1 MVILCGSTLGRKKYF
16 EASIFDVL
24 SSVPRRGK
32 RDDGGGA
39 RGRAQEESA
48 QRRNMR
54 EDRSANIVVA
64 VKAGEGDIPTAEA
77 KEG

>member
-1 MVILCGSTLGRKKYF
+1 MPET
-16 EASIFDVL
+16 DVL
-24 SSVPRRGK
+24 SSVSRRGE
-32 RDDGGGA
+32 RDDGSGA

>member
-1 MVILCGSTLGRKKYF
+1 VVVLRDLADERKKHFRISALDVLLRLLGRCGC
-16 EASIFDVL
+16 ACRGSA
-24 SSVPRRGK
+24 RRGTQE
-32 RDDGGGA
+32 
-39 RGRAQEESA
+39 GRAQRA
-48 QRRNMR
+48 YMR

>member
-1 MVILCGSTLGRKKYF
+1 MVVLCGSTFEWEKHFRISAIDVLQAVLGR
-16 EASIFDVL
+16 
-24 SSVPRRGK
+24 GK
-32 RDDGGGA
+32 CDDGSGA

-54 EDRSANIVVA
+54 EDRSTNIVVA